1 MDVILVGHSFVRR
14 FRDAKIR
21 RQRNPTDRDI
31 NVHQKSRAASMAAS
45 MRLSRHINGVYTI
58 SESIIYFHHVLQ
70 LRDVILSVSPR
81 AIVVDIGSNDL
92 ARITTVNPRRILQ
105 LAAELHTFVLNLDFM
120 SDFCDTS
127 PHLVFNK
134 QRGLQ
139 YTTTNQPRPV
149 NTWSH
154 DGIHLSPAGTA
165 FTSYESR
172 IRHSLLD
179 NIFH

>member
-81 AIVVDIGSNDL
+81 EIVVDIGSNDL

-105 LAAELHTFVLNLDFM
+105 LAAELHTFVLNLDLHLVVINAILPRTAALSCTPATFAANARYYNTFM

-134 QRGLQ
+134 QRGLLK
-139 YTTTNQPRPV
+139 YHT
-149 NTWSH
+149 
-154 DGIHLSPAGTA
+154 
-165 FTSYESR
+165 
-172 IRHSLLD
+172 
-179 NIFH
+179 